1 MTRSLL
7 GFWSRA
13 LLLGAAF
20 AVAPAAMSQAYPS
33 KPVRIIMPFPPGGP
47 ADAIVRPVAQKL
59 SENFKTQFLIDSRPG
74 ANGAIGTVLAIK
86 SPPDGYTLV
95 VGTSSSLSMHAAINP
110 KLPFDPVKDLAP
122 VTAIAFALQVLV
134 VHPSVPAKNLKELVA
149 LARARPGQMVYA
161 STGVGAAPHFAME
174 MLNAMTGMKMVHVP
188 YKGGGPATID
198 LLAGHVMVYFG
209 SMQTAVEHVRAGRL
223 RALGIASL
231 KRSSAAPEIPTIAE
245 AGVPGFEVGNI
256 YGLFAPAGTPP
267 EITGRLHS
275 DIVKVLALPEVRNI
289 MVAVGSE
296 PVGNSPEDF
305 GAWLRN
311 DMVRWAKVAREANIR
326 GE

>member
-1 MTRSLL
+1 MTRLL
-7 GFWSRA
+7 VGFWSRA

-20 AVAPAAMSQAYPS
+20 ALAPAAMSQAYPS

-296 PVGNSPEDF
+296 PVGNSPDDF